1 MTLGER
7 VLELEK
13 QVERLEKEVANIPTM
28 DDIMYFILQKIQEE
42 TEE

>member
-1 MTLGER
+1 MTLAER